1 MNKYP
6 LTPFFLLIIF
16 LHVGCFSSKT
26 VFDVPQKIVGEIMV
40 VGNEPFTKLAVRAED
55 GKMDLISCN
64 EEIRQLLLSH
74 QGKITELFYDEIR
87 RERSGDVINVIKVNF
102 LSK

>member
-1 MNKYP
+1 MNKR
-6 LTPFFLLIIF
+6 LLITF
-16 LHVGCFSSKT
+16 VLPVTLLHAGCSSSRT
-26 VFDVPQKIVGEIMV
+26 VFRVPQRIVGEIMV
-40 VGNEPFTKLAVRAED
+40 VGNEPFTKLAVRADD

-74 QGKITELFYDEIR
+74 QGKITELFYDELR
-87 RERSGDVINVIKVNF
+87 REKSGDVINVIRVNI